1 MSMRISRIEGLKFKT
16 EHRGFEVISDVHI
29 PRDHAPEG
37 MSPGALMM
45 ASLGTCAGSRLVD
58 QMNKRGWE
66 AGGVEVTV
74 KMRTN
79 KELRTATSFD
89 LDIRLEADITEDQRK
104 EIFEEAKICFV
115 ANTIKSAPE
124 INYSLTLV

>member
-1 MSMRISRIEGLKFKT
+1 MSMRISWIEGLKFKT
-16 EHRGFEVISDVHI
+16 EHRGLEIITDVYA
-29 PRDHAPEG
+29 DEPEG

-45 ASLGTCAGSRLVD
+45 ASLGTCMGSRLVD

-66 AGGVEVTV
+66 VGGVEVTV
-74 KMRTN
+74 KYRSN

-89 LDIRLEADITEDQRK
+89 LDIRLEADLTEDQRE

-115 ANTIKSAPE
+115 ANTLKGAPE

>member
-16 EHRGFEVISDVHI
+16 EYRGLEVISDVPI
-29 PRDHAPEG
+29 PTDHEPEG

-45 ASLGTCAGSRLVD
+45 AALGTCVGSRLVD

-74 KMRTN
+74 KYKSN

-89 LDIRLEADITEDQRK
+89 LDIRLEADLTEDQRE
-104 EIFEEAKICFV
+104 EIFEVAKGCFV
-115 ANTIKSAPE
+115 ANTFKGAPE